1 LLSVAISGSE
11 YLSQNALYI
20 GKYFDSVFKSAIVGI
35 ISVLL
40 ILLSAFL
47 IYFGI
52 SSLLKSVSTALMPEK
67 SYDEAMSILFERRKE
82 NLKKKV
88 VNIGGGTGTTAVLE
102 GLRGK
107 F

>member
-20 GKYFDSVFKSAIVGI
+20 GKYFDSVFKSAIVEI

-52 SSLLKSVSTALMPEK
+52 SSLLKSVSTALMLK
-67 SYDEAMSILFERRKE
+67 IL
-82 NLKKKV
+82 
-88 VNIGGGTGTTAVLE
+88 
-102 GLRGK
+102 
-107 F
+107 